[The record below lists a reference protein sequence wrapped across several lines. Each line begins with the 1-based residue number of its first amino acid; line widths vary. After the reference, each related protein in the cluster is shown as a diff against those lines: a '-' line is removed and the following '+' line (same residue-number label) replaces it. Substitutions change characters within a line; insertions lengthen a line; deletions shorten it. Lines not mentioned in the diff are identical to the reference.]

1 MIDRYATQPQVN
13 LARMARFLAL
23 IWVGLSFADAV
34 VTYFC
39 LQNIGNVEGNPLARA
54 LLSQHEV
61 LFYGAKAL
69 VTIGIGMGFWWLST
83 RTTHLKPMIACQAM
97 LIVLF
102 VLVVANNM
110 AHL

>member
-1 MIDRYATQPQVN
+1 MMDRYTTQPQVS
-13 LARMARFLAL
+13 LAKTARFLAL

-39 LQNIGNVEGNPLARA
+39 LQNIANVEGNPLARA

-61 LFYGAKAL
+61 IFYGAKAL
-69 VTIGIGMGFWWLST
+69 VTIGIGVGFWWLSART
-83 RTTHLKPMIACQAM
+83 RHLKPMIACQAM